1 MVNVYRGISDD
12 IMALER
18 MSNVYCGPGEGIM
31 IGPKVILYDV
41 IRAKSWDLL
50 THAGFATYIH
60 HDADGQM
67 TWVTCRSGAKLWF
80 IIHPKASEERKRK
93 TIEELFTLYD
103 TLLPDSGEVPN
114 DFKVSVVLLEPGQI
128 L

>member
-1 MVNVYRGISDD
+1 MNSGISDD
-12 IMALER
+12 TMAFER
-18 MSNVYCGPGEGIM
+18 TSNIYCGPGKGIG
-31 IGPKVILYDV
+31 IGPKVIFYDA
-41 IRAKSWDLL
+41 IRSKSWDLL
-50 THAGFATYIH
+50 THGGFATYVH

-93 TIEELFTLYD
+93 TLKTLFRLYD
-103 TLLPDSGEVPN
+103 TLLTDSNSVPKE
-114 DFKVSVVLLEPGQI
+114 FEVSVILLEPGQT

>member
-50 THAGFATYIH
+50 MLPALRPIYIMM
-60 HDADGQM
+60 QM
-67 TWVTCRSGAKLWF
+67 AK
-80 IIHPKASEERKRK
+80 
-93 TIEELFTLYD
+93 
-103 TLLPDSGEVPN
+103 
-114 DFKVSVVLLEPGQI
+114 
-128 L
+128 

>member
-18 MSNVYCGPGEGIM
+18 MSNVYCGPGEGIT
-31 IGPKVILYDV
+31 IGPKVILYNV
-41 IRAKSWDLL
+41 IRVKLWDLL
-50 THAGFATYIH
+50 IHASFATYIH

-67 TWVTCRSGAKLWF
+67 TWVTCPSGAKLWF
-80 IIHPKASEERKRK
+80 IIHPKASEEQKWK
-93 TIEELFTLYD
+93 MIKELFTLYN
-103 TLLPDSGEVPN
+103 TLIPDSGEVPN

>member
-1 MVNVYRGISDD
+1 MYRGISDD
-12 IMALER
+12 VMALER
-18 MSNVYCGPGEGIM
+18 TSNVYCGPGEGIT
-31 IGPKVILYDV
+31 IGPKAILYDV

-50 THAGFATYIH
+50 MHAGFATYTH

-80 IIHPKASEERKRK
+80 IIHPEASEERKQK
-93 TIEELFTLYD
+93 TIKELFAPYD

-114 DFKVSVVLLEPGQI
+114 DFEVSVVLLEPGQI